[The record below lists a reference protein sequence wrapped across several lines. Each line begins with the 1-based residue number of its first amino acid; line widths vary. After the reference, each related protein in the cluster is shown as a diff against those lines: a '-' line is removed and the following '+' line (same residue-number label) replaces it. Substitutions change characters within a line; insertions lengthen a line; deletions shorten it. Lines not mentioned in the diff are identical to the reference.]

1 MMNPKETNILRL
13 REKQL
18 SLRQLLIVTSKRGPK
33 VPSSVLPG
41 GPKHVSMALNEEIK
55 ALTERHLASPEHF
68 VVDVVVSER
77 GGPRKVIVMVDGD
90 QGITIDQCGDLNRA
104 LSEELDRTDWFKDSY
119 MLEVGTPG
127 LDHPLKL
134 KRQYRKNTGRQL
146 KVVKSDG
153 SVVKGRL
160 KSVEEDGI
168 VMEVGE
174 ESASVGFSEIR
185 KAFVQ
190 VSFK

>member
-1 MMNPKETNILRL
+1 MNPKETNILRL

>member
-1 MMNPKETNILRL
+1 
-13 REKQL
+13 
-18 SLRQLLIVTSKRGPK
+18 
-33 VPSSVLPG
+33 
-41 GPKHVSMALNEEIK
+41 MALNEEIK
-55 ALTERHLASPEHF
+55 TLTERHLASPEHF

-168 VMEVGE
+168 VMEAGE
-174 ESASVGFSEIR
+174 ESASIGFSEIR

>member
-1 MMNPKETNILRL
+1 
-13 REKQL
+13 
-18 SLRQLLIVTSKRGPK
+18 
-33 VPSSVLPG
+33 
-41 GPKHVSMALNEEIK
+41 
-55 ALTERHLASPEHF
+55 
-68 VVDVVVSER
+68 
-77 GGPRKVIVMVDGD
+77 VIVLVDGD

-168 VMEVGE
+168 VMEAGE

-185 KAFVQ
+185 KALVQ